1 MRPMKSKKAFPAW
14 TGSGQSRRAQP
25 ATQSDSRGARPR
37 ILPRPQLTAPSSAST
52 RRRGLWPAP
61 GSPLNGTSN
70 TSAVST
76 ARRSPRRD
84 TLIFLPRSDGSRV
97 ASTAGNANATGYQ
110 GDAGVRHPERLRCG
124 IATPRASTP
133 PAQRTS
139 PAAEAPAMTTHLAIW
154 PFGHGHWLPLPF
166 LGGHSVP
173 PCHQSTPVS
182 GALAGWDLRPIRQRT
197 SAGKTCSSRSPIS
210 SRSEFTARA
219 CTARPSSWIARVA
232 GGLLHHRKRRQP
244 PGCGHALGEQLGM

>member
-25 ATQSDSRGARPR
+25 ATQSGSRGARPR
-37 ILPRPQLTAPSSAST
+37 ILLRPQLTAPSSAST

-61 GSPLNGTSN
+61 GSPLNGASN

-139 PAAEAPAMTTHLAIW
+139 PAAEAPAMTTHLAMR
-154 PFGHGHWLPLPF
+154 PLVAPAI
-166 LGGHSVP
+166 LGGRSVP

-244 PGCGHALGEQLGM
+244 PGCGHALGEQPGM